1 MTVIIMIITLA
12 IGLLAFVKGYKEN
25 NLTLIVV
32 GAICGIVFSL
42 TFTYWVAD
50 SALPDWFKFLLLK

>member
-1 MTVIIMIITLA
+1 MSVIIMIILLV
-12 IGLLAFVKGYKEN
+12 IGLLAFVSGYKTN

-32 GAICGIVFSL
+32 GAICGMVFSL

-50 SALPDWFKFLLLK
+50 SALPDWFKFWLLR

>member
-1 MTVIIMIITLA
+1 MSVIIMVVALA
-12 IGLLAFVKGYKEN
+12 IGLLAFVRGYKAN

-42 TFTYWVAD
+42 TFTYWVVG
-50 SALPDWFKFLLLK
+50 SALPDWFKFWLLR